1 MAKVSSRRT
10 IDKYTKDRPDH
21 KPLDPDKRSV
31 LVIRHVLSGQVI
43 RTWGWTLN
51 EVLSTLDWSHKYIQA
66 TFVRP
71 YSRSRGA
78 VILTTLPEFDQAIA
92 SLNDQ

>member
-1 MAKVSSRRT
+1 MAKITKATV
-10 IDKYTKDRPDH
+10 IDKATKDRPDH

-31 LVIRHVLSGQVI
+31 LVIRHDPTGHVI
-43 RTWGWTLN
+43 RSWGWTLN
-51 EVLSTLDWSHKYIQA
+51 EVLSVLNWKHDDIWA

-71 YSRSRGA
+71 FSRSRGA
-78 VILTTLPEFDQAIA
+78 VPLVSSPRMNEAIA

>member
-1 MAKVSSRRT
+1 MAKITKATV
-10 IDKYTKDRPDH
+10 IDKYSKDRPGH
-21 KPLDPDKRSV
+21 NPLDPDKRSV
-31 LVIRHVLSGQVI
+31 LIIRHSPTGFVI

-51 EVLSTLDWSHKYIQA
+51 EVLTILDWKHDDILA

-71 YSRSRGA
+71 FSRSSGA
-78 VILTTLPEFDQAIA
+78 VPLTLSEGFDQAIA